1 EVLTPSM
8 HEHDAALPLL
18 ILKHSPHSERRR
30 VILLLF
36 GESTVERGDDVAE
49 HRELAVRR
57 IPRLPPIT
65 LKDPP
70 LSGTGIC
77 SKRPDAMYGPSSA
90 LMRAT
95 SLAPKRSGHI
105 NAPSRPS
112 NSNCAAVSRGT
123 RPSVSNELPSPSG
136 VRGPVLLP
144 P

>member
-1 EVLTPSM
+1 MFEGRNRFVGGLIIPYTRKREVLTPSM

-70 LSGTGIC
+70 FV
-77 SKRPDAMYGPSSA
+77 
-90 LMRAT
+90 
-95 SLAPKRSGHI
+95 GH
-105 NAPSRPS
+105 
-112 NSNCAAVSRGT
+112 GH
-123 RPSVSNELPSPSG
+123 
-136 VRGPVLLP
+136 LL
-144 P
+144 